1 MPATS
6 GPDLRTAGLSRPTAG
21 RRLQAGTR
29 AGPEGRNHM
38 PGMLERIKRFVR
50 SPQGRRT
57 VEQARRAAADPR
69 RRAQAQRLL
78 GKLRGR
84 R

>member
-1 MPATS
+1 
-6 GPDLRTAGLSRPTAG
+6 
-21 RRLQAGTR
+21 
-29 AGPEGRNHM
+29 M
-38 PGMLERIKRFVR
+38 PGMMERIKEFAR
-50 SPQGRRT
+50 SPQGRRAA
-57 VEQARRAAADPR
+57 EQARRAAADPR

>member
-1 MPATS
+1 MS
-6 GPDLRTAGLSRPTAG
+6 GV
-21 RRLQAGTR
+21 
-29 AGPEGRNHM
+29 M
-38 PGMLERIKRFVR
+38 ERIKRFVR

-57 VEQARRAAADPR
+57 VEQVRRAAADPR
-69 RRAQAQRLL
+69 RQAQARRLL

>member
-1 MPATS
+1 M
-6 GPDLRTAGLSRPTAG
+6 AGIL
-21 RRLQAGTR
+21 
-29 AGPEGRNHM
+29 N
-38 PGMLERIKRFVR
+38 RIKQFTR

-69 RRAQAQRLL
+69 KRAQAQRLL

>member
-1 MPATS
+1 MS
-6 GPDLRTAGLSRPTAG
+6 GVI
-21 RRLQAGTR
+21 
-29 AGPEGRNHM
+29 
-38 PGMLERIKRFVR
+38 ERVKRFAR

-57 VEQARRAAADPR
+57 AEQIRRAAADPR

-78 GKLRGR
+78 GRLRGR